1 MADCVTEQFVGVL
14 EHTHKHVMANVS
26 ASHPRTALAVSSQL
40 IVIGSARIAS
50 EQVEGYEEESKIW
63 SADSWAATG
72 KGLPEGYH
80 FQRAAKRARAA
91 ETSDGSTTE
100 GAPEPEP
107 EAEPAAAVSAHTVE
121 AMTADELDAHVDDIL
136 GDRTPDESRAPRE
149 P

>member
-26 ASHPRTALAVSSQL
+26 ASHPTTALAVSSQL
-40 IVIGSARIAS
+40 IGSARNAS

-91 ETSDGSTTE
+91 EASDGSTTE

-107 EAEPAAAVSAHTVE
+107 EADPTAAVSAQTVE

>member
-1 MADCVTEQFVGVL
+1 MPLIPQL
-14 EHTHKHVMANVS
+14 LS
-26 ASHPRTALAVSSQL
+26 SSSQL
-40 IVIGSARIAS
+40 IGLTVAS

-63 SADSWAATG
+63 SPDSWAATG
-72 KGLPEGYH
+72 KGLPEGYN

-91 ETSDGSTTE
+91 ESEGSTTE

-107 EAEPAAAVSAHTVE
+107 EAEPAAVSAQTVE

-136 GDRTPDESRAPRE
+136 GGRTPDESRAPRE

>member
-1 MADCVTEQFVGVL
+1 M
-14 EHTHKHVMANVS
+14 
-26 ASHPRTALAVSSQL
+26 
-40 IVIGSARIAS
+40 
-50 EQVEGYEEESKIW
+50 
-63 SADSWAATG
+63 
-72 KGLPEGYH
+72 PEGYH

-91 ETSDGSTTE
+91 ETSDGSTTQ

>member
-40 IVIGSARIAS
+40 IGSARNAS
-50 EQVEGYEEESKIW
+50 QQVEGYEEESKIW

-107 EAEPAAAVSAHTVE
+107 EAELAAAVSAQTVE

>member
-26 ASHPRTALAVSSQL
+26 ASHPRTALAVSSQ
-40 IVIGSARIAS
+40 VIGSARTAS

-100 GAPEPEP
+100 GAPEPE
-107 EAEPAAAVSAHTVE
+107 AEPAAAVSAHTVE

-136 GDRTPDESRAPRE
+136 GDRTPDDSRPPRE